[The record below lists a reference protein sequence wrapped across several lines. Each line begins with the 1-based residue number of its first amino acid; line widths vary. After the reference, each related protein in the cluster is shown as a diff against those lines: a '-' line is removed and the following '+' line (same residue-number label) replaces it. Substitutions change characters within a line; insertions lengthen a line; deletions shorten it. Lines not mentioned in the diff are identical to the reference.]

1 MFCVNVQQLIKDN
14 YLKIVWRDNPKHEGA
29 QQLMQEDDKDF
40 SQYVCTGQLEV

>member
-29 QQLMQEDDKDF
+29 QQLMQGNIAVKFEGSWPYD
-40 SQYVCTGQLEV
+40 S